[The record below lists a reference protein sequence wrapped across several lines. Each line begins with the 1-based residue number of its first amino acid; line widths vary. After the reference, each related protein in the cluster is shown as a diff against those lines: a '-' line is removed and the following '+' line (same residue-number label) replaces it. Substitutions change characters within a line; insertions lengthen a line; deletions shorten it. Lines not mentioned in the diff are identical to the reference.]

1 MTEAVIVASA
11 RTAIGT
17 AFKGTLR
24 ATPALDLA
32 DVVLAEVVS
41 RSGLDPALLDDV
53 ILGEVQQGGGNIA
66 RHAAIRV
73 GLTDIPGLGH
83 QRQCASSLS
92 AIQTAAAGIRAGM
105 DQAVVAGGVESIS
118 TAPVIRRQIA
128 GTDEWDERWMP
139 PSHPDSPQAPNRDMS
154 ITVGWNTAQ
163 EFGISREQLDAW
175 ALRSHQRAVAAIDE
189 GRFEAEIVPFKI
201 TGPDGDVTMFDTDE
215 HPRRDTT
222 MERLA
227 GLKVLHPEIEN
238 FSITAGNSSGI
249 NDAAAA
255 VVVTSDLLAAQ
266 QSLTPLAVV
275 RGWASVGI
283 DPVRTGAAP
292 IYAIRKALH
301 RTGIDVGA
309 VDLWE
314 INEAFASVPIA
325 AVQELGLDDAAVNV
339 SGSGCSLGHPVG
351 ASGAR
356 MVTTLVNDLRRTG
369 GRIGVAAMCAGGGM
383 ASALVV
389 QLV

>member
-17 AFKGTLR
+17 SFKGTLR
-24 ATPALDLA
+24 STPALDLA
-32 DVVLAEVVS
+32 DAILAEVVS
-41 RSGLDPALLDDV
+41 RAGFDPALLDDV
-53 ILGEVQQGGGNIA
+53 IMGEVQQGGGNIG
-66 RHAAIRV
+66 RHAAVRL
-73 GLTDIPGLGH
+73 GLLSVPALSH

-92 AIQTAAAGIRAGM
+92 SIQTAAAGIMAGM
-105 DQAVVAGGVESIS
+105 DSAVVAGGVESVS
-118 TAPVIRRQIA
+118 TSPQMRKQI
-128 GTDEWDERWMP
+128 GGGDLWDEKWMP
-139 PSHPDSPQAPNRDMS
+139 PSHPDSAAAPNRDMS
-154 ITVGWNTAQ
+154 ITVGWNAAQ
-163 EFGISREQLDAW
+163 EFGITREQMDAW
-175 ALRSHQRAVAAIDE
+175 ALRSHQRAVQAIDE
-189 GRFEAEIVPFKI
+189 GRFVPEIVPLKV
-201 TGPDGDVTMFDTDE
+201 TAPDGSVSVFEVDE

-222 MERLA
+222 LERLA
-227 GLKVLHPEIEN
+227 GLKVLHPEIEG

-255 VVVTSDLLAAQ
+255 VVVTSDAFAAEH
-266 QSLTPLAVV
+266 SLTPLATV
-275 RGWASVGI
+275 RGWASVGV

-292 IYAIRKALH
+292 IYAIQKALH
-301 RTGIDVGA
+301 RTGIDA
-309 VDLWE
+309 ASVDLWE

-325 AVQELGLDDAAVNV
+325 TAKELGLDDELINV

-369 GRIGVAAMCAGGGM
+369 GRTGVAAMCAGGGM
-383 ASALVV
+383 GSAIVV